1 MKMKRESMS
10 VAIAETSIYQQ
21 RIDELRRI
29 KVEYTN
35 AKIEG
40 LGRTMG
46 IDDYGSVPWPEPIPF
61 EVMPTHPSGGCY
73 GATAIANNFRAWLE
87 AHPVIIHPTSSLC
100 GGWVSSIT
108 GVGGWRPEDKPVHLD
123 PLIQKYHIAMTG
135 CGAMNHLGPDM
146 RIGLDRGWGGLLEK
160 IHHYRQVNHP
170 AGAVFYD
177 AEETF
182 VLAVQD
188 WIRRH
193 VKALREK
200 AGSETDPATKDNL
213 LSMAEMNEWLVD
225 GAPRTL
231 REACQFLAWFQ
242 SVDRMW
248 ALGGALSQL
257 DELLRPFYETDR
269 AAGLESDEA
278 VTWHLASL
286 FFNDTHYSQIGGP
299 DVDGRDVT
307 SPVSFLILDAAH
319 LLGIPTNLAVR
330 VHDGLDPVLL
340 RRTIEY
346 MFEDG
351 SGPCFACSKGLDE
364 GFARNGVPVQ
374 LARLRAKV
382 GCNWTA
388 LPGIEYACQ
397 DVTRMCLIGP
407 FQVALHEMLDSDDT
421 NTMDNLWS
429 RYVHH
434 LGTAVDVI
442 KQAKDW
448 HMRYHADNCPEIVL
462 NLFCHGPIERGLDVA
477 GGGLD
482 MYNFAVDGLGL
493 ATVADSFAA
502 IEQRVVEEGRLT
514 WEELNQHLQNDF
526 AGAENVRLMLK
537 NIPRFGAG
545 GTRGDGWARRVG
557 DTFVELVKDTPTPDG
572 YNIIPG
578 FFSHGNL
585 DSYGEGLGA
594 TPNGRRAGTPI
605 SHSANPDPGFLP
617 GGQTAPTAKAS
628 AVAAVQPGYGNTSP
642 LQLDLDRDMMAH
654 AGGVEAVESLIKTH
668 NEEGGTLI
676 NLNVVSREQILEAY
690 ENPEKYPDL
699 VVRVTGFSAYF
710 QTLPEIYRKMI
721 VERLLSESA
730 A

>member
-1 MKMKRESMS
+1 VS
-10 VAIAETSIYQQ
+10 AAP
-21 RIDELRRI
+21 
-29 KVEYTN
+29 
-35 AKIEG
+35 
-40 LGRTMG
+40 G
-46 IDDYGSVPWPEPIPF
+46 I
-61 EVMPTHPSGGCY
+61 
-73 GATAIANNFRAWLE
+73 
-87 AHPVIIHPTSSLC
+87 
-100 GGWVSSIT
+100 
-108 GVGGWRPEDKPVHLD
+108 GGWRPEDKPVHLD
-123 PLIQKYHIAMTG
+123 PIIEKYHTAMTG

-146 RIGLDRGWGGLLEK
+146 RIGLDLGWGGLLEK
-160 IHHYRQVNHP
+160 IRHYRRVNEP
-170 AGAVFYD
+170 AGAAFYEG
-177 AEETF
+177 EETF
-182 VLAVQD
+182 VLAVQA

-193 VKALREK
+193 VEALRER
-200 AGSETDPATKDNL
+200 AEGETCPDTKDNYL
-213 LSMAEMNEWLVD
+213 AIAKMNEWLVD

-231 REACQFLAWFQ
+231 REACQFLAWAQ
-242 SVDRMW
+242 TLDRML
-248 ALGGALSQL
+248 ALGGGLGQL
-257 DELLRPFYETDR
+257 DELLRPYYEADQ
-269 AAGLESDEA
+269 AAGIESDEA
-278 VTWHLASL
+278 VIWHVASL

-299 DVDGRDVT
+299 DADGRDVT
-307 SPVSFLILDAAH
+307 SPMSFLILDAAH
-319 LLGIPTNLAVR
+319 QLAIPTNLAVR
-330 VHDGLDPVLL
+330 VHDDLDPALL
-340 RRTIEY
+340 RRSIEY

-351 SGPCFACSKGLDE
+351 SGPAYACAKGLDE
-364 GFARNGVPVQ
+364 GFMRNGVPIQ

-407 FQVALHEMLDSDDT
+407 FQVAFREMLEGDGP
-421 NTMDNLWS
+421 NNMDELWS

-434 LGTAVDVI
+434 LGVVVDVI

-448 HMRYHADNCPEIVL
+448 HMRYHADNSPEIVL

-482 MYNFAVDGLGL
+482 MYNFAVDCLGL
-493 ATVADSFAA
+493 ATAADSFAA
-502 IEQRVVEEGRLT
+502 IEQRVAEESRLT
-514 WEELNQHLQNDF
+514 WEELDEHLQNDY
-526 AGAENVRLMLK
+526 AGAEDIRLMMK
-537 NIPRFGAG
+537 SIGRFGAG
-545 GTRGDGWARRVG
+545 GTRGDWWAKRIADMYVHQ
-557 DTFVELVKDTPTPDG
+557 VKDTPTADG

-585 DSYGEGLGA
+585 DTYGEGLGA
-594 TPNGRRAGTPI
+594 TPNGRHAGTPI

-642 LQLDLDRDMMAH
+642 VQLDLDRDMMTH
-654 AGGVEAVESLIKTH
+654 AGGVEAVETLIKAH

-690 ENPEKYPDL
+690 ENPEKHPDL

-721 VERLLSESA
+721 VERLLSDSVA